1 MNQMQRIQLSLQ
13 NKNPQKQQL
22 TASKIKTFETKSF
35 KGVDGVRMVTVK
47 STKNP

>member
-22 TASKIKTFETKSF
+22 TASKTFETKSF

>member
-1 MNQMQRIQLSLQ
+1 MSEMQRIQPSLQ

-22 TASKIKTFETKSF
+22 TASKTFETKSF
-35 KGVDGVRMVTVK
+35 KGVDGVLMFTVK